1 MKTDRIEL
9 ITQQHILNYIA
20 SSGKMTDIQIRDIL
34 GDPVPQVDSKCT
46 IQQAIQLM
54 EKEVSFQYQSYNLQ
68 HTSCLLI
75 KWNKKEKQKY
85 TRTITEQ
92 KPQVVTQEEI
102 NQLLLGALKAVSII
116 E

>member
-1 MKTDRIEL
+1 MGLIKQSSNYRVNRFLVMKTDRIEL

-54 EKEVSFQYQSYNLQ
+54 EKEVSFQYQFYNL
-68 HTSCLLI
+68 
-75 KWNKKEKQKY
+75 
-85 TRTITEQ
+85 
-92 KPQVVTQEEI
+92 
-102 NQLLLGALKAVSII
+102 
-116 E
+116 